1 MSKNYRADVD
11 AALKELDFENNDY
24 QVELETTR
32 GKILLD
38 TWYNEA
44 PEHCKNIVGLAK
56 IGFYD
61 GIIAHRIIPDF
72 VVQIGCPNGT
82 GTGGPGYTIDAEFN
96 DRPHE
101 PGVLSMARTS
111 DPNSAGSQFFICL
124 GRIPHLD
131 GQYTVFGKTADQE
144 SLDVVL
150 GMANVD
156 TNNQDKPLED
166 IKITASRVIEK
177 PKA

>member
-11 AALKELDFENNDY
+11 AAIAEMDFDKNNY
-24 QVELETTR
+24 QIEFDTTA

-38 TWYNEA
+38 MWLDVA
-44 PEHCKNIVGLAK
+44 PGHCKNILGLTK

-61 GIIAHRIIPDF
+61 GIIAHRVIPDF

-82 GTGGPGYTIDAEFN
+82 GTGGPGYTIPQEFN
-96 DRPHE
+96 DKPHE
-101 PGVLSMARTS
+101 AGVLSMARTS

-124 GRIPHLD
+124 GRVPHLD
-131 GQYTVFGKTADQE
+131 NQYTVFGKTADQD

-150 GMANVD
+150 KIGGVE
-156 TNNQDKPLED
+156 TNSADKPLEEVK
-166 IKITASRVIEK
+166 IKSSRVIETAK
-177 PKA
+177 